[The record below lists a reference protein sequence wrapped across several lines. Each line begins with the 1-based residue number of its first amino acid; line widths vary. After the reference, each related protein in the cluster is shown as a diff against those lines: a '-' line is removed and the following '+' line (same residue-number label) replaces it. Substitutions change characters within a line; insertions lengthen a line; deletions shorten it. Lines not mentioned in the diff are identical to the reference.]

1 MVNLMLL
8 VLIYSEGNDKK
19 INSILN
25 KFGVKVKTVT
35 NASGTASAS
44 VLDYFG
50 LAETKKDVYL
60 AIIPDYLEYNI
71 LSKLKNAFK
80 FEEIGTG
87 ITFTIPISSSNKFLV
102 DSFKKSDVEEKVKD
116 MKEDNNKYH
125 LIITIVL
132 EGYLEQAMAAA
143 KKAGA
148 TGGTVIKGRGLANL
162 VPAKVLGFN
171 IEPEREVILNVVED
185 ESKQKVME
193 EITSAVGIK
202 TGGKGVCIALPISDA
217 IGLNKYNVNKV

>member
-8 VLIYSEGNDKK
+8 VMIYSEGNDKK

-25 KFGVKVKTVT
+25 KYGIKIKTIT
-35 NASGTASAS
+35 SASGTASPS

-50 LAETKKDVYL
+50 LMETKKNVYL
-60 AIIPDYLEYNI
+60 AIIPQYDEYKI
-71 LSKLKNAFK
+71 LNKLKNTFTFDK
-80 FEEIGTG
+80 VGTG
-87 ITFTIPISSSNKFLV
+87 ITFTIPISSSNKFLS
-102 DSFKKSDVEEKVKD
+102 DSFKINEVEEKVDK
-116 MKEDNNKYH
+116 MNEDEKKYH

-171 IEPEREVILNVVED
+171 IEPEREVILNVVDD
-185 ESKQKVME
+185 ESKTKVME
-193 EITSAVGIK
+193 EITNSVGIK
-202 TGGKGVCIALPISDA
+202 TGGKGVCIALPISEA
-217 IGLNKYNVNKV
+217 IGLNKRNVNTL

>member
-50 LAETKKDVYL
+50 LAETRKDVYL
-60 AIIPDYLEYNI
+60 AIIPDYLEHNI

-87 ITFTIPISSSNKFLV
+87 ITFTIPISSSNKFLM

-116 MKEDNNKYH
+116 MKENNNKYH

>member
-50 LAETKKDVYL
+50 LAETRKDVYL
-60 AIIPDYLEYNI
+60 AIIPDYLEHNI
-71 LSKLKNAFK
+71 LSKLKNTFK

-171 IEPEREVILNVVED
+171 IETEREVILNVVED

>member
-60 AIIPDYLEYNI
+60 AIIPDYLEHNI

-87 ITFTIPISSSNKFLV
+87 ITFTIPISSSNKFLM

-171 IEPEREVILNVVED
+171 IETEREVILNVVED

>member
-60 AIIPDYLEYNI
+60 AIIPDYLEHNI
-71 LSKLKNAFK
+71 LNKLKNTFK

-87 ITFTIPISSSNKFLV
+87 ITFTIPISSSNKFLM

>member
-1 MVNLMLL
+1 MVNLMLF

-50 LAETKKDVYL
+50 LAETRKDVYL
-60 AIIPDYLEYNI
+60 AIIPDYLEHNI
-71 LSKLKNAFK
+71 LSKLKNTFK

-87 ITFTIPISSSNKFLV
+87 ITFTIPISSSNKFLM

-171 IEPEREVILNVVED
+171 IETEREVILNVVED

>member
-60 AIIPDYLEYNI
+60 AIIPDYLEHNI
-71 LSKLKNAFK
+71 LSKLKNTFK

-87 ITFTIPISSSNKFLV
+87 ITFTIPISSSNKFLM

-171 IEPEREVILNVVED
+171 IETEREVILNVVED

>member
-50 LAETKKDVYL
+50 LAETRKDVYL
-60 AIIPDYLEYNI
+60 AIIPDYLEHNI
-71 LSKLKNAFK
+71 LSKLKNTFK

-87 ITFTIPISSSNKFLV
+87 ITFTIPISSSIKFLM

-171 IEPEREVILNVVED
+171 IETEREVILNVVED

>member
-50 LAETKKDVYL
+50 LAETRKDVYL
-60 AIIPDYLEYNI
+60 AIIPDYLEHNI
-71 LSKLKNAFK
+71 LSKLKNTFK

-87 ITFTIPISSSNKFLV
+87 ITFTIPISSSNKFLM

-171 IEPEREVILNVVED
+171 IETEREVILNVVED

>member
-60 AIIPDYLEYNI
+60 AIIPDYLEHNI
-71 LSKLKNAFK
+71 LSKLKNTFK

-171 IEPEREVILNVVED
+171 IETEREVILNVVED

>member
-25 KFGVKVKTVT
+25 KFGVKVKIVT

-50 LAETKKDVYL
+50 LAETRKDVYL
-60 AIIPDYLEYNI
+60 AIIPDYLEHNI

-87 ITFTIPISSSNKFLV
+87 ITFTIPISSSNKFFM

>member
-50 LAETKKDVYL
+50 LAETRKDVYL
-60 AIIPDYLEYNI
+60 AIIPDYLEHNI

-80 FEEIGTG
+80 FEKIGTG

-171 IEPEREVILNVVED
+171 IETEREVILNVVED

>member
-25 KFGVKVKTVT
+25 KFGIKVKTIT
-35 NASGTASAS
+35 NASGTASPS

-50 LAETKKDVYL
+50 LVETKKDVYF
-60 AIIPDYLEYNI
+60 AIIPQYEESKI
-71 LSKLKNAFK
+71 LNKLKNSFK
-80 FEEIGTG
+80 FEQVGTG
-87 ITFTIPISSSNKFLV
+87 ITFTVPISSANKFLV
-102 DSFKKSDVEEKVKD
+102 DSFNKTDVEENVKD
-116 MKEDNNKYH
+116 MKEEENKYH

-148 TGGTVIKGRGLANL
+148 TGGTVIKGRGLANIMP
-162 VPAKVLGFN
+162 VKVLGFN
-171 IEPEREVILNVVED
+171 IEPERELILNVVDD
-185 ESKQKVME
+185 ESKTKVME
-193 EITSAVGIK
+193 EITQAVGIK
-202 TGGKGVCIALPISDA
+202 TGGKGVCIAIPISDA
-217 IGLNKYNVNKV
+217 IGLNKRNVNTV

>member
-50 LAETKKDVYL
+50 LAETRKDVYL
-60 AIIPDYLEYNI
+60 AIIPDYLEHNI

>member
-60 AIIPDYLEYNI
+60 AIIPDYLEHNI

-87 ITFTIPISSSNKFLV
+87 ITFTIPISSSNKFLM

>member
-50 LAETKKDVYL
+50 LAETRKDVYL
-60 AIIPDYLEYNI
+60 AIIPDYLEHNI

-80 FEEIGTG
+80 FEKIGTG

>member
-1 MVNLMLL
+1 ML
-8 VLIYSEGNDKK
+8 
-19 INSILN
+19 
-25 KFGVKVKTVT
+25 
-35 NASGTASAS
+35 
-44 VLDYFG
+44 
-50 LAETKKDVYL
+50 
-60 AIIPDYLEYNI
+60 
-71 LSKLKNAFK
+71 LKNAFK

-87 ITFTIPISSSNKFLV
+87 ITFTIPISSSNKFLM

-202 TGGKGVCIALPISDA
+202 TGGKGVCIALPISNA

>member
-60 AIIPDYLEYNI
+60 AIIPDYLEHNI
-71 LSKLKNAFK
+71 LCKLKNAFK

-87 ITFTIPISSSNKFLV
+87 ITFTIPISSSNKFLM

-171 IEPEREVILNVVED
+171 IETEREVILNVVED

>member
-50 LAETKKDVYL
+50 LAETRKDVYL
-60 AIIPDYLEYNI
+60 AIIPDYLEHNI

-87 ITFTIPISSSNKFLV
+87 ITFTIPISGSNKFLV

-171 IEPEREVILNVVED
+171 IETEREVILNVVED

>member
-35 NASGTASAS
+35 NASGTASDS
-44 VLDYFG
+44 VIDYFG
-50 LAETKKDVYL
+50 LAETKKDVYP
-60 AIIPDYLEYNI
+60 AIIPDYLEHNI

-162 VPAKVLGFN
+162 LPAKVLGFN

>member
-50 LAETKKDVYL
+50 LAETRKDVYL
-60 AIIPDYLEYNI
+60 AIIPDYLEHNI
-71 LSKLKNAFK
+71 LSKLKNTFK

-87 ITFTIPISSSNKFLV
+87 ITFTIPISSSNKFLM
-102 DSFKKSDVEEKVKD
+102 DSFKKSDEEEKVKD

-171 IEPEREVILNVVED
+171 IETEREVILNVVED

>member
-8 VLIYSEGNDKK
+8 ALIYSEGNDKK

-60 AIIPDYLEYNI
+60 AIIPDYLEHNI
-71 LSKLKNAFK
+71 LCKLKNAFK

-87 ITFTIPISSSNKFLV
+87 ITFTIPISSSNKFLM

-171 IEPEREVILNVVED
+171 IETEREVILNVVED

>member
-1 MVNLMLL
+1 MNKLKLL
-8 VLIYSEGNDKK
+8 TIICEEDYYKKIRKIYSINNIFMKFLVKGN
-19 INSILN
+19 
-25 KFGVKVKTVT
+25 
-35 NASGTASAS
+35 GTASS
-44 VLDYFG
+44 SILEYFG

-60 AIIPDYLEYNI
+60 AIIPDYLEHNI
-71 LSKLKNAFK
+71 LCKLKNAFK

-87 ITFTIPISSSNKFLV
+87 ITFTIPISSSNKFLM

>member
-8 VLIYSEGNDKK
+8 VMIYSEGNDKK

-25 KFGVKVKTVT
+25 KFGVKIKTIT
-35 NASGTASAS
+35 NASGTASPS

-50 LAETKKDVYL
+50 LIETKKDVYL
-60 AIIPDYLEYNI
+60 AIIPQYDEHKI
-71 LSKLKNAFK
+71 LTKLKNTFVFDK
-80 FEEIGTG
+80 VGTG
-87 ITFTIPISSSNKFLV
+87 ITFTIPISSSNKFLS
-102 DSFKKSDVEEKVKD
+102 DSFKKNEVEEKENK
-116 MKEDNNKYH
+116 MIEDEKKYH
-125 LIITIVL
+125 LIIL

-171 IEPEREVILNVVED
+171 IEPEREIILNVVDD
-185 ESKQKVME
+185 ESKTKVME
-193 EITSAVGIK
+193 EITNSVGIK
-202 TGGKGVCIALPISDA
+202 TNGKGVCIALPISDA
-217 IGLNKYNVNKV
+217 IGLNKRNVNTV

>member
-60 AIIPDYLEYNI
+60 AIIPDYLEHNI
-71 LSKLKNAFK
+71 LCKLKNAFK

-87 ITFTIPISSSNKFLV
+87 ITFTIPISSSNKFLM

>member
-60 AIIPDYLEYNI
+60 AIIPDYLEHNI
-71 LSKLKNAFK
+71 LSKLKNTFK

-87 ITFTIPISSSNKFLV
+87 ITFTIPISSSNKFLM

>member
-60 AIIPDYLEYNI
+60 AIIPDYLEHNI

>member
-60 AIIPDYLEYNI
+60 AIIPDYLEHNI
-71 LSKLKNAFK
+71 LCKLKNAFK

-171 IEPEREVILNVVED
+171 IETEREVILNVVED

>member
-50 LAETKKDVYL
+50 LAETKKDVYF
-60 AIIPDYLEYNI
+60 AIIPDYLEHNI
-71 LSKLKNAFK
+71 LSKLKNTFK

-87 ITFTIPISSSNKFLV
+87 ITFTIPISSSNKFLM

-171 IEPEREVILNVVED
+171 IETEREVILNVVED

>member
-50 LAETKKDVYL
+50 LAETRKDVYL
-60 AIIPDYLEYNI
+60 AIIPDYLEHNI

-87 ITFTIPISSSNKFLV
+87 ITFTIPISSSNKFLM

-171 IEPEREVILNVVED
+171 IETEREVILNVVED

>member
-50 LAETKKDVYL
+50 LAETRKDVYL
-60 AIIPDYLEYNI
+60 AIIPDYLEHNI
-71 LSKLKNAFK
+71 LSKLKNTFK

-87 ITFTIPISSSNKFLV
+87 ITFTIPISSSNKFLM

>member
-8 VLIYSEGNDKK
+8 VLIYSEGIDKK

-50 LAETKKDVYL
+50 LAETRKDVYL
-60 AIIPDYLEYNI
+60 AIIPDYLEHNI
-71 LSKLKNAFK
+71 LSKLKNTFK

-87 ITFTIPISSSNKFLV
+87 ITFTIPISSSNKFLM

-162 VPAKVLGFN
+162 LPAKVLGFN